1 MCSFHTAA
9 VNVVDINSVH
19 AVVDSRPINVAYCMT
34 LAVKDR
40 HGLTCISAVTRYV
53 TSVLVLL

>member
-40 HGLTCISAVTRYV
+40 HGLISAVTRYV